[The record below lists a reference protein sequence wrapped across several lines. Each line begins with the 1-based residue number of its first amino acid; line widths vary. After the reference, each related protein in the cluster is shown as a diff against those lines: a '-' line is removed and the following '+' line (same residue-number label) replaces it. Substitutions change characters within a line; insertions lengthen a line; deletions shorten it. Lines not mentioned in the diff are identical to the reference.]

1 MPLDDALSLV
11 ARSFEKFL
19 QAEKEKVAAL
29 SSGTAAAT
37 TVTDPVVPSVASHV
51 GPVSFLPPP
60 KEISYLLNLLADNRQ
75 LTADELDKVIAY
87 LKERKS
93 KLLAAE
99 GIPPVPEGE
108 RWLWMEVL
116 VVWVMSSCLKF
127 CQGSYWA

>member
-29 SSGTAAAT
+29 SSGTAAT
-37 TVTDPVVPSVASHV
+37 TVTAPIVPSVGGQLGAA
-51 GPVSFLPPP
+51 SFLPPP

-75 LTADELDKVIAY
+75 LTADELDKVIIY
-87 LKERKS
+87 LKERKE
-93 KLLAAE
+93 KMLAAE

-108 RWLWMEVL
+108 RDN
-116 VVWVMSSCLKF
+116 
-127 CQGSYWA
+127 GG